1 MWFEWLES
9 TLERSSAAVEP
20 ADARER
26 LQRVEALT
34 NDDAAAEEK
43 ASDRAARRTT
53 ADALDWVYR
62 PKKRNSAPGLTKR
75 VLSSASRG
83 SHDH

>member
-34 NDDAAAEEK
+34 NDDAADEEK
-43 ASDRAARRTT
+43 ASDWAARRTT
-53 ADALDWVYR
+53 AEALD
-62 PKKRNSAPGLTKR
+62 
-75 VLSSASRG
+75 
-83 SHDH
+83 